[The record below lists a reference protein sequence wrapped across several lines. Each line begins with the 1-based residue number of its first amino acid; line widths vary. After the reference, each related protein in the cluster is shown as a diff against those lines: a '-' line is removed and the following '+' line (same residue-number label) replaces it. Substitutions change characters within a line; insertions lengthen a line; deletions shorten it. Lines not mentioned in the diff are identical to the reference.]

1 MILKADT
8 CHFLIGEDKRE
19 KERESISSCKI
30 HSVKSAA
37 LYSTQQSILHSER
50 PEKENY
56 MIHQAGYSNKL
67 DS

>member
-1 MILKADT
+1 MSDT
-8 CHFLIGEDKRE
+8 HNSLDLRGRE
-19 KERESISSCKI
+19 GAEERESIFACKI

-37 LYSTQQSILHSER
+37 LYSTQQSIFHFER